1 MRDKKLQIYSL
12 SPKVNLL
19 ELWWIKFRIVKW
31 KWKLLSVNSLSNLL
45 FFSCEVIEIW
55 SFLWTV
61 NDLQL
66 Q

>member
-12 SPKVNLL
+12 SLKVNLL
-19 ELWWIKFRIVKW
+19 ELWWIKSHMVKW